1 MANPT
6 GHTFKNGTVLCRGC
20 YAGHLNLERKIRY
33 AASSEGR
40 DDPQSS
46 CPASV
51 ITFKQLLRRYQTLA
65 EVQAHGPG
73 FPYAQECSSTTEGCP
88 EPPFYLVRTGV
99 TGAARE
105 SAGAM
110 TVDSYLPGPGSRS
123 ATVLACTLNGPLVVS
138 ATTSSSSSG
147 RSGSRETLGG
157 AMWRVGI

>member
-1 MANPT
+1 MDRAS
-6 GHTFKNGTVLCRGC
+6 HTPRS
-20 YAGHLNLERKIRY
+20 ARRRQR
-33 AASSEGR
+33 AAPS
-40 DDPQSS
+40 
-46 CPASV
+46 
-51 ITFKQLLRRYQTLA
+51 
-65 EVQAHGPG
+65 
-73 FPYAQECSSTTEGCP
+73 
-88 EPPFYLVRTGV
+88 PFYLVRTGV

-110 TVDSYLPGPGSRS
+110 TVDSYPPGPGSRS

>member
-20 YAGHLNLERKIRY
+20 YAGHLNLERKIRN

-88 EPPFYLVRTGV
+88 EPFLPGENRRDRSGERVGGSDDRGLVSARAGQPERHRLGV
-99 TGAARE
+99 HAQR
-105 SAGAM
+105 SAG
-110 TVDSYLPGPGSRS
+110 GERHHQQ
-123 ATVLACTLNGPLVVS
+123 
-138 ATTSSSSSG
+138 
-147 RSGSRETLGG
+147 
-157 AMWRVGI
+157 